1 MRVSWVLKHKLVVIV
16 SLVLMLAVAAACSG
30 DTGDAGPKGAEGPA
44 GPQGPRGAQGPAGP
58 QGPQGAAGAAA
69 PTPTSVPTPTAIP
82 APTPIPVPDGFKG
95 GGILKLMMVPRDPAT
110 MDPHSQSGSFELWP
124 IAGIYDTLLR
134 WDPEAGGGPGRQMIG
149 DLAESWDQSSDGV
162 TWTFNLHRNVKWD
175 DGSSF
180 SSADVLASL
189 NRILGF
195 LDPDFS
201 SPRGGSLLRPLVDSV
216 SAPDA
221 NTIVIKL
228 KAASPIFLP
237 SIGSDWIKILKKS
250 IAETKDPK
258 LTELENIIG
267 TGPFKFTR
275 LNRGLGFEWE
285 KSTSYRLGPRF
296 PYVDGISSIIA
307 LDRGTV
313 IASLLTKKTLMNA
326 PQPFL
331 SPENIQAVKDQ
342 IGEENLETP
351 IQFAVAAPGMAYVNT
366 RKAPFKDNP
375 NAVRAVWLALDR
387 WQIQKN
393 GMEFEAAAGEVPG
406 APIPRAWIA
415 DFSLPEAELLA
426 HPGIRREANGD
437 KHAGDLAEAQRLWK
451 LAVPE
456 GLKTECLGNPQSHV
470 GPVIQVIASQLRSNL
485 DIDCTVNLT
494 GPGEY
499 LTRGNAGDFV
509 VSYIVTATTIPD
521 ASGYLGIN
529 WTADGARNWG
539 AYLDPE
545 FEELFQQQLKETD
558 VAKRK
563 DIIQTMQ
570 RMVID
575 HTRDIP
581 SPNMTVAQMVWNYL
595 SWACVKNWHSG
606 PTIFDDRRQDRIWL
620 DDGCR

>member
-1 MRVSWVLKHKLVVIV
+1 
-16 SLVLMLAVAAACSG
+16 
-30 DTGDAGPKGAEGPA
+30 
-44 GPQGPRGAQGPAGP
+44 
-58 QGPQGAAGAAA
+58 
-69 PTPTSVPTPTAIP
+69 
-82 APTPIPVPDGFKG
+82 
-95 GGILKLMMVPRDPAT
+95 MVPRDPAS
-110 MDPHSQSGSFELWP
+110 MDPHAQSGSFELWP

-134 WDPEAGGGPGRQMIG
+134 WDPEEGGGPGRRIIG
-149 DLAESWDQSSDGV
+149 DLAESWDVSSDN
-162 TWTFNLHRNVKWD
+162 TTFTFNLHKNVKWH
-175 DGSSF
+175 DGSDF
-180 SSADVLASL
+180 SSADALASL

-237 SIGSDWIKILKKS
+237 SIGSDWIKILKES
-250 IAETKDPK
+250 IAETTDPQ
-258 LTELENIIG
+258 LTELPNIIG
-267 TGPFKFTR
+267 TGPFRFKV

-285 KSTSYRLGPRF
+285 KNTGYRDPNLPHL
-296 PYVDGISSIIA
+296 DGVSSIIA

-313 IASLLTKKTLMNA
+313 IASLLTKRTLMNA

-331 SPENIQAVKDQ
+331 SPENIQSVKDQ

-375 NAVRAVWLALDR
+375 DAVRAVWLALDR

-393 GMEFEAAAGEVPG
+393 GMEFDAAAGEVPG
-406 APIPRAWIA
+406 APIPRNWIGEVA
-415 DFSLPEAELLA
+415 LPEEELLA

-437 KHAGDLAEAQRLWK
+437 KHAGDLAEARRLWAS
-451 LAVPE
+451 AVPG
-456 GLKTECLGNPQSHV
+456 GLTTECLGNPQSHV

-529 WTADGARNWG
+529 WSADGARNWG

-545 FEELFQQQLKETD
+545 FEALFQQQIEETD

-563 DIIQTMQ
+563 DILQTMQ

-575 HTRDIP
+575 HTRAIP